1 MESARARER
10 MDREK
15 QKKSSQPQRETRDM
29 RRGFQKIRLA
39 CSSLPCST
47 FTMGT
52 EGREACSFVFL
63 ARPPPSPPPQKK
75 GKNKKRLSF
84 FVVPLLTILFH

>member
-1 MESARARER
+1 

-15 QKKSSQPQRETRDM
+15 KKKSSQPQRETRDM

-63 ARPPPSPPPQKK
+63 ARPPPPPSPPPKKK
-75 GKNKKRLSF
+75 GKNKKCLSF